1 MPRFRRLLRWCA
13 LSALILALAGVVA
26 GWITYASIAKALP
39 DVQQLREVKMQEP
52 LYVHAGDGRL
62 MAVFGETRRYP
73 VTIDQVPERLKQAFL
88 ATEDARFYQHGG
100 VDYRGVG
107 RALWQLATTWDGSRV
122 SGGSTITQQVARQ
135 FFLSQEYKIKRKL
148 AEMLLARR
156 MEKELGKDEIFE
168 LYLNKSFF
176 GNRAYGIAAAA
187 EFYYGKTLDE
197 LDLDEMASLAAI
209 PKFPSTGN
217 PLNNPVRARERRD
230 VYVLERMRELGF
242 ISAEDAEAAKA
253 VPMHAAPHD
262 PPVEV
267 HAPYVAEM
275 VRQEMIERYGGD
287 VLTRGYRV
295 TTTIDPALQAAANQA
310 VVGGL
315 EQYDHRHGWRKPA
328 QTFTLDA
335 ADTPETIAARLSGFS
350 VQSGLVPAI
359 VLATGEQTADVVLA
373 DARVITLDAASSRWT
388 RRTPAA
394 LLQRGDV
401 VRVRQLQAPA
411 AGGGQTPQERWQLEQ
426 IPRAQATLI
435 SLEPDTGKL
444 KALVGGFSFSGSS
457 FNRAVQARRQPGSS
471 FKPFIYAAAFEKGFH
486 PASIVLDAPVVFL
499 MARGKEWRPQNNTGD
514 FVGPMRA
521 REALVQSR
529 NLVSVRLLDA
539 IGVDYA
545 RRYISQFGFR
555 EQDLPPNLSI
565 ALGTPSLTP
574 LEIARG
580 YAVFVNGGFLVEP
593 WFIDEVQDRD
603 GQVIFKQAPAIACRA
618 CGSSIRRA
626 ELPARQQEVSH
637 LVDGFDL
644 GPLPGLSAPPPIPAA
659 GEATEVADEAHLAP
673 RVVDARIAW
682 QMVSMMRDVVL
693 RGTGAQAR
701 SLGRADVGGKT
712 GTTNDYRDAWFSGFG
727 GNLVT
732 SVWVGRDDNQ
742 SLGYREYGSRSALP
756 IWIDYMKVALKD
768 APVAEY
774 AMPPG
779 MLRVRVDGEGHLLP
793 GDAADGI
800 TEYIK
805 AEDLPRMQRYSIL
818 TTMNPYRKTCSIF
831 FDAVVALGLK
841 QAGQPVWLSV
851 SANCAACTRISGM
864 AVVSNREPKRA
875 GPMVW
880 EAASARC
887 SWR

>member
-1 MPRFRRLLRWCA
+1 MLRFRRLLRWCA
-13 LSALILALAGVVA
+13 LSILILAVGGGIA
-26 GWITYASIAKALP
+26 GWIVYASIAKTLP
-39 DVQQLREVKMQEP
+39 DVQQLREVEMQEP
-52 LYVHAGDGRL
+52 LYVYANDGRL
-62 MAVFGETRRYP
+62 LAVFGETRRYP
-73 VTIDQVPERLKQAFL
+73 VKIDEVPERLKQAFL

-148 AEMLLARR
+148 AEMLLAWR
-156 MEKELGKDEIFE
+156 MEKELSKDEIFE

-187 EFYYGKTLDE
+187 EFYYGKTLEE
-197 LDLDEMASLAAI
+197 LELDEMASLAAI

-217 PLNNPVRARERRD
+217 PLSNPARARERRD
-230 VYVLERMRELGF
+230 VYVLERMRELEF

-253 VPMHAAPHD
+253 VPMHAAPHA

-267 HAPYVAEM
+267 NAPYVAEM

-295 TTTIDPALQAAANQA
+295 ITTIDPALQSAANQA
-310 VVGGL
+310 VVDGL
-315 EQYDHRHGWRKPA
+315 EQYDHRHGWRRPA
-328 QTFTLDA
+328 LRVTLEDA
-335 ADTPETIAARLSGFS
+335 DSPDVVAKHLNGIP
-350 VQSGLVPAI
+350 VQSGLLPAI
-359 VLATGEQTADVVLA
+359 VLGTDGERAEAVLA
-373 DARVITLDAASSRWT
+373 DARVISLTAASSRWT
-388 RRTPAA
+388 RRAPSA
-394 LLQRGDV
+394 LVQRGDV
-401 VRVRQLQAPA
+401 IRVRQMPASARREGNEAPA
-411 AGGGQTPQERWQLEQ
+411 VQWQLEQ
-426 IPRAQATLI
+426 VPRAQATLI

-593 WFIDEVQDRD
+593 WFIDEVHSRD
-603 GQVIFKQAPAIACRA
+603 GQVIFKQTPAIACPA
-618 CGSSIRRA
+618 CGSSIRGA

-659 GEATEVADEAHLAP
+659 GEATEVSSDAHLAP

-701 SLGRADVGGKT
+701 SLGRTDVGGKT

-756 IWIDYMKVALKD
+756 IWIDYMRAALKD
-768 APVAEY
+768 APVAAY

-779 MLRVRVDGEGHLLP
+779 MLRVRVNAQGHLLTHD
-793 GDAADGI
+793 GADGI

-805 AEDLPRMQRYSIL
+805 AEDLPRMQTEQIVHFGDDDPVQEDVF
-818 TTMNPYRKTCSIF
+818 NIF
-831 FDAVVALGLK
+831 
-841 QAGQPVWLSV
+841 
-851 SANCAACTRISGM
+851 
-864 AVVSNREPKRA
+864 
-875 GPMVW
+875 
-880 EAASARC
+880 
-887 SWR
+887 